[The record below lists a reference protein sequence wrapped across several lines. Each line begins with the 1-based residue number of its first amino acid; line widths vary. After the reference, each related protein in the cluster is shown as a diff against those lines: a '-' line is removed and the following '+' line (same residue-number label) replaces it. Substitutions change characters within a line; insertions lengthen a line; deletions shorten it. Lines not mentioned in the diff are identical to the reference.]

1 MKNKT
6 PWIILI
12 ITLIAVVFFTAFFL
26 QGGRLPWIAEEV
38 TPYVPPIGEVLPTA
52 TFFSPSAV
60 TPTVEPD
67 TVWIDPGLPEPLLDQ
82 LAGMDFLQITD
93 QQEDAATSLFIGDEN
108 PITYWVFAAAAP
120 FPTVTDGITLEG
132 IKSAWQGGKNPLAP
146 NNPIFLTQETR
157 DILAIYWGE
166 PSSNAVEL
174 ITSENLSKQ
183 AWTHQPS
190 LAILPF
196 DELTPDWKV
205 LEIDGISPLEQAFD
219 PGSYGLSVAIS
230 AFGFDPNI
238 FQEITSN
245 RDPNKF
251 TSVVLTG
258 VTALVRATA
267 WTMEKEGINY
277 PARDILQY
285 LIEADILH
293 ISNEVP
299 FAQGCPYPNPV
310 QEGLRF
316 CSDSRY
322 IELMETIGTDVV
334 ELTGDHFGDQGPEAM
349 LYTLEMY
356 NQRGWPYYGGG
367 ADRTDAQEPVLFD
380 HNGNKIAFL
389 GCNAKGGGYATAN
402 VGYPGAVA
410 CDFPKMTGQIKEL
423 RDEGYLPIA
432 TFQHFEYYTYPAQPD
447 QVRDARTLTN
457 AGAVIVS
464 GSQAHQPQAFEI
476 RDDAFI
482 HHGLGN
488 LFFDQIYEIPP
499 HTASAF
505 IDRHIFYNG
514 KHISTELLTIKFE
527 DFARARPM
535 TPAERDVLL
544 RTTFNASGW

>member
-1 MKNKT
+1 MKKKT
-6 PWIILI
+6 LWIILI
-12 ITLIAVVFFTAFFL
+12 IVLIAVFFAAFFL
-26 QGGRLPWIAEEV
+26 KDGRLPWISEEEV

-60 TPTVEPD
+60 TPTFEPD
-67 TVWIDPGLPEPLLDQ
+67 MVWIAPDLPDTLLNQ

-93 QQEDAATSLFIGDEN
+93 QQEDAATSLLIGDEN

-120 FPTVTDGITLEG
+120 FPTITDGISLEG

-166 PSSNAVEL
+166 PSSNAVEI
-174 ITSENLSKQ
+174 ITSDKLSKH

-196 DELTPDWKV
+196 DELTPEWKV
-205 LEIDGISPLEQAFD
+205 LEIDGVSPLEQVFD

-230 AFGFDPNI
+230 AVGFDPNI

-267 WTMEKEGINY
+267 WTMENEGINY

-316 CSDSRY
+316 CSDSSY

-349 LYTLEMY
+349 
-356 NQRGWPYYGGG
+356 
-367 ADRTDAQEPVLFD
+367 
-380 HNGNKIAFL
+380 
-389 GCNAKGGGYATAN
+389 
-402 VGYPGAVA
+402 
-410 CDFPKMTGQIKEL
+410 
-423 RDEGYLPIA
+423 
-432 TFQHFEYYTYPAQPD
+432 
-447 QVRDARTLTN
+447 
-457 AGAVIVS
+457 
-464 GSQAHQPQAFEI
+464 
-476 RDDAFI
+476 
-482 HHGLGN
+482 
-488 LFFDQIYEIPP
+488 
-499 HTASAF
+499 
-505 IDRHIFYNG
+505 
-514 KHISTELLTIKFE
+514 
-527 DFARARPM
+527 
-535 TPAERDVLL
+535 
-544 RTTFNASGW
+544 